1 MSEQREKIAF
11 KKLKS
16 VTVIVSSVETTYI
29 FGYNIWQS
37 ICLAIPKF
45 FPDKKLTDCGET
57 CYEGTFYNKGNS
69 MYCS

>member
-57 CYEGTFYNKGNS
+57 CYEGTFYNKGNAT
-69 MYCS
+69 YCS

>member
-37 ICLAIPKF
+37 ICLAIPTF
-45 FPDKKLTDCGET
+45 LPDAKLTDCHET
-57 CYEGTFYNKGNS
+57 CYEGTFNIKGIAT
-69 MYCS
+69 Y

>member
-1 MSEQREKIAF
+1 MSEQREKIAL

-16 VTVIVSSVETTYI
+16 VNVIVSSVEKTYI

-45 FPDKKLTDCGET
+45 LLDKKLTDCRET
-57 CYEGTFYNKGNS
+57 CYEGTFKIKGNAT
-69 MYCS
+69 YCS